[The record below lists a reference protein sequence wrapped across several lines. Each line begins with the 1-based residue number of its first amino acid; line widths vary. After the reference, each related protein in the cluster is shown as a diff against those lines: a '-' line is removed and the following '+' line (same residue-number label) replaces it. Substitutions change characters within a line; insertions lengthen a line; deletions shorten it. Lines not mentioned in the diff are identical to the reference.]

1 MQKLL
6 KISLIISLLG
16 TLLLIILSYSFQ
28 PKLININEINSNLLN
43 QKVKI
48 SGRVISEKD
57 YSKNLEKGYFKVLT
71 IQDKTGKIETICS
84 CRYSLK
90 NKTIEVI
97 GKVEEYKNKFQIN
110 ADEIFE
116 IKR

>member
-71 IQDKTGKIETICS
+71 IQG
-84 CRYSLK
+84 
-90 NKTIEVI
+90 KTIEVI